1 MNKSHKPIG
10 VAIIIN
16 HKQEILIAQRLSTGV
31 MANLWEFPG
40 GKIEEGE
47 TVEDCIIRE
56 IKEEL
61 GMIIRCDRPLTHITY
76 DYEKFT
82 VTLSVYLC
90 QIIEGI
96 PKAIECQQVRW
107 VKPSELDNFEFPAA
121 NREIIRLLQD
131 EFSD

>member
-1 MNKSHKPIG
+1 MNKPHKYIG
-10 VAIIIN
+10 VAIIVN
-16 HKQEILIAQRLSTGV
+16 DNDEILIDQRLATGV

-61 GMIIRCDRPLTHITY
+61 GVIIECDRLLIEITHDY
-76 DYEKFT
+76 DKFT

-90 QIIEGI
+90 HIIDGI
-96 PKAIECQQVRW
+96 PQPLECQQVRW
-107 VKPSELDNFEFPAA
+107 VKPQELDNFEFPPA
-121 NREIIRLLQD
+121 NGEIIRLLQNLSH
-131 EFSD
+131 E